1 LVKLINNA
9 YNNANFL
16 PPLFADRNVI
26 MSHVTRPQDPT
37 FSSHQFIQLALDN
50 QVLKFGEFVL
60 KSGRISPYFFNAGL
74 LATGEMLSLL
84 ARGYADALAE
94 QISAANNGGNEQ
106 ELVIFGAAY
115 KGIPFVAATAQA
127 LWLHHGINAKWGY
140 NRKEAK
146 THGEGGNLVG
156 ADVTGKAVWVLD
168 DVITAGTAMREVV
181 DILEQAGASVAGI
194 LVALDRKEKGQ
205 ADHSAIQEL
214 AATLEVPVRALVD
227 IDDLISYLADDH
239 GARNGQHKDAT
250 QLAKMQHYREQ
261 YGV

>member
-1 LVKLINNA
+1 MPHAQYANNV
-9 YNNANFL
+9 
-16 PPLFADRNVI
+16 P
-26 MSHVTRPQDPT
+26 
-37 FSSHQFIQLALDN
+37 FSSHAFIQLALDN

-74 LATGEMLSLL
+74 LASGEMLSLL

-94 QISAANNGGNEQ
+94 QIAEQMASINDGEGTQ

-127 LWLHHGINAKWGY
+127 LWLHHGINAQWGY

-156 ADVTGKAVWVLD
+156 ADVNGKTVWVLD

-181 DILEQAGASVAGI
+181 EILEQAGAQVAGI
-194 LVALDRKEKGQ
+194 IVALDRKEKGL
-205 ADHSAIQEL
+205 AEHSAIQEL
-214 AATLEVPVRALVD
+214 AATLKVPVRALVD
-227 IDDLISYLADDH
+227 IDDLISYLSE
-239 GARNGQHKDAT
+239 NSNPNKDAT
-250 QLAKMQHYREQ
+250 QLAKMQHYRAQ

>member
-1 LVKLINNA
+1 MLNA
-9 YNNANFL
+9 ATPKNASHTQ
-16 PPLFADRNVI
+16 NV
-26 MSHVTRPQDPT
+26 S

-74 LATGEMLSLL
+74 LASGEMLSLL

-94 QISAANNGGNEQ
+94 KMAEQMNGAAEQ

-127 LWLHHGINAKWGY
+127 LWLYHGINAKWGY

-156 ADVTGKAVWVLD
+156 ADVNGNAVWVLD

-181 DILEQAGASVAGI
+181 EILEQAGASVAGI
-194 LVALDRKEKGQ
+194 IVALDRKEKGL
-205 ADHSAIQEL
+205 AERSAIQEL
-214 AATLEVPVRALVD
+214 AETLDVPVRALVD
-227 IDDLISYLADDH
+227 IDDLISYLAASSTD
-239 GARNGQHKDAT
+239 KDAA
-250 QLAKMQHYREQ
+250 QLAKMQHYRAQ

>member
-1 LVKLINNA
+1 MLNATTPNNQPANNA
-9 YNNANFL
+9 
-16 PPLFADRNVI
+16 
-26 MSHVTRPQDPT
+26 S

-50 QVLKFGEFVL
+50 QVLRFGEFVL

-74 LATGEMLSLL
+74 LASGEMLSLL

-94 QISAANNGGNEQ
+94 QMAAQGSMANAGADEQ

-146 THGEGGNLVG
+146 THGEGGSLVG
-156 ADVTGKAVWVLD
+156 ADVQGKAVWVLD

-181 DILEQAGASVAGI
+181 EILEQAGASVAGI
-194 LVALDRKEKGQ
+194 IVALDRKEKGL
-205 ADHSAIQEL
+205 AEYSAIQEL
-214 AATLEVPVRALVD
+214 ASTLEVPVRALVD
-227 IDDLISYLADDH
+227 IDDLISYLAESSPE
-239 GARNGQHKDAT
+239 KDAT
-250 QLAKMQHYREQ
+250 QLAKMQHYRAQ

>member
-1 LVKLINNA
+1 MLNAATPHNQAANN
-9 YNNANFL
+9 
-16 PPLFADRNVI
+16 V
-26 MSHVTRPQDPT
+26 S

-74 LATGEMLSLL
+74 LASGEMLSLL

-94 QISAANNGGNEQ
+94 KVAEQIATQGSMANNGADEQ

-156 ADVTGKAVWVLD
+156 ADVQGKAVWVLD

-181 DILEQAGASVAGI
+181 EILKQAGASVAGI
-194 LVALDRKEKGQ
+194 IVALDRKEKGL
-205 ADHSAIQEL
+205 AEHSAIQEL
-214 AATLEVPVRALVD
+214 AATLEVPVRALID
-227 IDDLISYLADDH
+227 IDDLISYLAESSP
-239 GARNGQHKDAT
+239 NKDAI
-250 QLAKMQHYREQ
+250 QLAKMQHYRAQ

>member
-1 LVKLINNA
+1 MLNATTPNNQPANNA
-9 YNNANFL
+9 
-16 PPLFADRNVI
+16 
-26 MSHVTRPQDPT
+26 S

-50 QVLKFGEFVL
+50 QVLRFGEFVL

-74 LATGEMLSLL
+74 LASGEMLSLL

-94 QISAANNGGNEQ
+94 QMAAQGSMANAGADEQ

-127 LWLHHGINAKWGY
+127 LWLHHGINAKWGS

-156 ADVTGKAVWVLD
+156 ANVQGKAVWVLD

-181 DILEQAGASVAGI
+181 EILEQAGASVAGI
-194 LVALDRKEKGQ
+194 IVALDRKEKGL
-205 ADHSAIQEL
+205 AEYSAIQEL
-214 AATLEVPVRALVD
+214 ASTLEVPVRALVD
-227 IDDLISYLADDH
+227 IDDLISYLAESSPE
-239 GARNGQHKDAT
+239 KDAT
-250 QLAKMQHYREQ
+250 QLAKMQHYRAQ

>member
-1 LVKLINNA
+1 MLNAATLNNA
-9 YNNANFL
+9 QH
-16 PPLFADRNVI
+16 PQNV
-26 MSHVTRPQDPT
+26 S

-74 LATGEMLSLL
+74 LASGEMLSLL

-94 QISAANNGGNEQ
+94 KMAEQMAASDNGTNEQ

-156 ADVTGKAVWVLD
+156 ADVNGKAVWVLD

-181 DILEQAGASVAGI
+181 EILEQAGARVAGI
-194 LVALDRKEKGQ
+194 IVALDRKEKGL
-205 ADHSAIQEL
+205 AERSAIQEL
-214 AATLEVPVRALVD
+214 AETLDVPVRALVD
-227 IDDLISYLADDH
+227 IDDLISYLAASSTD
-239 GARNGQHKDAT
+239 KDAA
-250 QLAKMQHYREQ
+250 QLAKMQHYRAQ

>member
-1 LVKLINNA
+1 MLNA
-9 YNNANFL
+9 ATPHNQHAK
-16 PPLFADRNVI
+16 DV
-26 MSHVTRPQDPT
+26 S

-74 LATGEMLSLL
+74 LASGEMLSLL

-94 QISAANNGGNEQ
+94 QMAAQGSMANNGADEQ

-156 ADVTGKAVWVLD
+156 ADVKGKAVWVLD

-181 DILEQAGASVAGI
+181 EILEQAGASVAGI
-194 LVALDRKEKGQ
+194 IVALDRKEKGL
-205 ADHSAIQEL
+205 AEHSAIQEL
-214 AATLEVPVRALVD
+214 AATLEVPVRALID
-227 IDDLISYLADDH
+227 IDDLISYLAESSP
-239 GARNGQHKDAT
+239 NKDAT
-250 QLAKMQHYREQ
+250 QLAKMQHYRAQ

>member
-1 LVKLINNA
+1 
-9 YNNANFL
+9 
-16 PPLFADRNVI
+16 

-94 QISAANNGGNEQ
+94 QISANNGDNEQ

-181 DILEQAGASVAGI
+181 EILEQAGASVAGI
-194 LVALDRKEKGQ
+194 IVALDRKEKGQ
-205 ADHSAIQEL
+205 AEHSAIQEL

-239 GARNGQHKDAT
+239 GAQNGQHKDAT

>member
-1 LVKLINNA
+1 MLNAVTPHNQAANN
-9 YNNANFL
+9 
-16 PPLFADRNVI
+16 V
-26 MSHVTRPQDPT
+26 S
-37 FSSHQFIQLALDN
+37 FSSNQFIQLALDN

-74 LATGEMLSLL
+74 LASGEMLSLL

-94 QISAANNGGNEQ
+94 KVAEQMAAQGSMANNGTNEQ

-156 ADVTGKAVWVLD
+156 ADVKGKAVWVLD

-181 DILEQAGASVAGI
+181 EILEQAGASVAGI
-194 LVALDRKEKGQ
+194 IVALDRKEKGL
-205 ADHSAIQEL
+205 AERSAIQEL
-214 AATLEVPVRALVD
+214 AATLEVPVRALID
-227 IDDLISYLADDH
+227 IDDLISYLAESSP
-239 GARNGQHKDAT
+239 NKDAT
-250 QLAKMQHYREQ
+250 QLAKMQHYRAQ

>member
-1 LVKLINNA
+1 MLNA
-9 YNNANFL
+9 AT
-16 PPLFADRNVI
+16 ADAQTA
-26 MSHVTRPQDPT
+26 S

-84 ARGYADALAE
+84 ARGYADALAAQMTQSDE
-94 QISAANNGGNEQ
+94 ADMQ

-127 LWLHHGINAKWGY
+127 LWQHHGINAKWGY

-156 ADVTGKAVWVLD
+156 ADVSGKAVWVLD

-181 DILEQAGASVAGI
+181 EILEQAGASVAGI
-194 LVALDRKEKGQ
+194 IVALDRKEKGQ
-205 ADHSAIQEL
+205 GDHSAIQEL
-214 AATLEVPVRALVD
+214 AATLNVPVRALVD
-227 IDDLISYLADDH
+227 IDDLISYLA
-239 GARNGQHKDAT
+239 AANGQYKDAT
-250 QLAKMQHYREQ
+250 QLAKMQHYRAQ

>member
-1 LVKLINNA
+1 
-9 YNNANFL
+9 
-16 PPLFADRNVI
+16 
-26 MSHVTRPQDPT
+26 MSQTQRAQDSS

-94 QISAANNGGNEQ
+94 QMAEQMAAANDGADQQ

-127 LWLHHGINAKWGY
+127 LWHHHGINAQWGY

-156 ADVTGKAVWVLD
+156 ADVSGKAVWVLD

-181 DILEQAGASVAGI
+181 EILEQAGASVAGI
-194 LVALDRKEKGQ
+194 IVALDRKEKGQ
-205 ADHSAIQEL
+205 TEHSAIQEL
-214 AATLEVPVRALVD
+214 ASTLQVPVRALVD
-227 IDDLISYLADDH
+227 IDDLISYLAEQDS
-239 GARNGQHKDAT
+239 QYKDAT

>member
-1 LVKLINNA
+1 
-9 YNNANFL
+9 
-16 PPLFADRNVI
+16 
-26 MSHVTRPQDPT
+26 MSHVSRPQDPT

-50 QVLKFGEFVL
+50 KVLKFGEFVL

-94 QISAANNGGNEQ
+94 QMAEQMSTANNGADAQ

-156 ADVTGKAVWVLD
+156 ADVSGKAVWVLD

-181 DILEQAGASVAGI
+181 EILEQAGASVAGI
-194 LVALDRKEKGQ
+194 IVALDRKEKGQ
-205 ADHSAIQEL
+205 AEHSAIQEL
-214 AATLEVPVRALVD
+214 AATLAVPVRALVD
-227 IDDLISYLADDH
+227 IDDLISYLADE
-239 GARNGQHKDAT
+239 NSQYKDAT

>member
-1 LVKLINNA
+1 MLNA
-9 YNNANFL
+9 AT
-16 PPLFADRNVI
+16 ADAQTA
-26 MSHVTRPQDPT
+26 S

-84 ARGYADALAE
+84 ARGYADALAAQMT
-94 QISAANNGGNEQ
+94 QIDEADMQ

-127 LWLHHGINAKWGY
+127 LWQHHGINAKWGY

-156 ADVTGKAVWVLD
+156 ADVSGKAVWVLD

-181 DILEQAGASVAGI
+181 EILEQAGASVAGI
-194 LVALDRKEKGQ
+194 IVALDRKEKGQ
-205 ADHSAIQEL
+205 GDHSAIQEL
-214 AATLEVPVRALVD
+214 AATLNVPVRALVD
-227 IDDLISYLADDH
+227 IDDLISYLA
-239 GARNGQHKDAT
+239 AANGQYKDAT
-250 QLAKMQHYREQ
+250 QLAKMQHYRAQ

>member
-1 LVKLINNA
+1 MLNAATLNNA
-9 YNNANFL
+9 QHPQNA
-16 PPLFADRNVI
+16 
-26 MSHVTRPQDPT
+26 S

-74 LATGEMLSLL
+74 LASGEMLSLL

-94 QISAANNGGNEQ
+94 KMAEQMATNDNGTNEQ

-156 ADVTGKAVWVLD
+156 ADVSGKAVWVLD

-181 DILEQAGASVAGI
+181 EILEQAGASVAGI
-194 LVALDRKEKGQ
+194 IVALDRKEKGL
-205 ADHSAIQEL
+205 AERSAIQEL
-214 AATLEVPVRALVD
+214 AETLDVPVRALVD
-227 IDDLISYLADDH
+227 IDDLISYLAGSSTD
-239 GARNGQHKDAT
+239 KDAA
-250 QLAKMQHYREQ
+250 QLARMQHYRAQ

>member
-1 LVKLINNA
+1 MPNTQHSLN
-9 YNNANFL
+9 
-16 PPLFADRNVI
+16 PD
-26 MSHVTRPQDPT
+26 
-37 FSSHQFIQLALDN
+37 FSSHAFIQLALDN

-94 QISAANNGGNEQ
+94 QITTNEGTNQQ

-156 ADVTGKAVWVLD
+156 ADVSGKAVWVLD

-181 DILEQAGASVAGI
+181 EILEQAGASVAGI
-194 LVALDRKEKGQ
+194 IVALDRKEKGQ
-205 ADHSAIQEL
+205 AEHSAIQEL
-214 AATLEVPVRALVD
+214 ATTLQVPVRALVD

-239 GARNGQHKDAT
+239 SQHKDAT

>member
-1 LVKLINNA
+1 
-9 YNNANFL
+9 
-16 PPLFADRNVI
+16 
-26 MSHVTRPQDPT
+26 MHHES
-37 FSSHQFIQLALDN
+37 FSSSRFIQLALDN

-84 ARGYADALAE
+84 ARGYAQVLAE
-94 QISAANNGGNEQ
+94 QMQAASQSSEGSSK

-127 LWLHHGINAKWGY
+127 LWLHHGINAQWGY

-156 ADVTGKAVWVLD
+156 TDVAGKSVWILD

-181 DILEQAGASVAGI
+181 DILTQAGASVAGI

-205 ADHSAIQEL
+205 AEQSAIQEL
-214 AATLEVPVRALVD
+214 AGTLQVPVQALVD
-227 IDDLISYLADDH
+227 IDDIISYLADEH
-239 GARNGQHKDAT
+239 SPYQDAT
-250 QLAKMQHYREQ
+250 QLAKMQHYRAQ
-261 YGV
+261 FGV

>member
-1 LVKLINNA
+1 
-9 YNNANFL
+9 
-16 PPLFADRNVI
+16 

-94 QISAANNGGNEQ
+94 QISANNGDNEQ

>member
-1 LVKLINNA
+1 
-9 YNNANFL
+9 
-16 PPLFADRNVI
+16 
-26 MSHVTRPQDPT
+26 MSHAQNPS

-94 QISAANNGGNEQ
+94 QLAEKITANHDGTDEQ

-156 ADVTGKAVWVLD
+156 ADVNGKAVWVLD

-194 LVALDRKEKGQ
+194 IVALDRKEKGL
-205 ADHSAIQEL
+205 AEHSAIQEL

-239 GARNGQHKDAT
+239 GVQSGQHKDAT
-250 QLAKMQHYREQ
+250 QLAKMQHYRAQ

>member
-1 LVKLINNA
+1 MPNTQHSLN
-9 YNNANFL
+9 
-16 PPLFADRNVI
+16 PD
-26 MSHVTRPQDPT
+26 
-37 FSSHQFIQLALDN
+37 FSSHAFIQLALDN

-94 QISAANNGGNEQ
+94 QITTNEGNNQQ

-146 THGEGGNLVG
+146 THGEGGSLVG
-156 ADVTGKAVWVLD
+156 ADVSGKAVWVLD

-181 DILEQAGASVAGI
+181 EILEQAGASVAGI
-194 LVALDRKEKGQ
+194 IVALDRKEKGQ
-205 ADHSAIQEL
+205 AEHSAIQEL
-214 AATLEVPVRALVD
+214 ATTLQVPVRALVD
-227 IDDLISYLADDH
+227 IDDLISYLADEH
-239 GARNGQHKDAT
+239 SQHKDAT

>member
-1 LVKLINNA
+1 MLNTLVPDAQPAQNQL
-9 YNNANFL
+9 
-16 PPLFADRNVI
+16 
-26 MSHVTRPQDPT
+26 

-74 LATGEMLSLL
+74 LATGEMLALL
-84 ARGYADALAE
+84 ARGYAEALAE
-94 QISAANNGGNEQ
+94 QMAATNDGTNEQ

-127 LWLHHGINAKWGY
+127 LWEHHGINAKWGY

-156 ADVTGKAVWVLD
+156 ADVSGKAVWVLD

-181 DILEQAGASVAGI
+181 EILEQAGASVAGI
-194 LVALDRKEKGQ
+194 IVALDRKEKGL
-205 ADHSAIQEL
+205 AEHSAIQEL
-214 AATLEVPVRALVD
+214 AVTLKVPVRALVD
-227 IDDLISYLADDH
+227 IDDLIGYRSY
-239 GARNGQHKDAT
+239 
-250 QLAKMQHYREQ
+250 Y
-261 YGV
+261 